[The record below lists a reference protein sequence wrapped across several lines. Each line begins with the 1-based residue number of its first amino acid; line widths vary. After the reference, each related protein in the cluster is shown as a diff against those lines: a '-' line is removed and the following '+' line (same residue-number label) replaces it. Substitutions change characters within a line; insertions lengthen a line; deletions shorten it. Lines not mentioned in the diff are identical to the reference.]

1 MKVFRVE
8 ADTKGAV
15 KNLKEVEIQVVK
27 VITAQEVLQGI
38 LTSPEPLKNMQKM
51 IPVYKRIGDITES
64 ISKMVPSSVK
74 QVQEAQVIIDKGITK
89 QLEGAKKISEAN
101 KKELDEIKKKVQT
114 ADEQNE
120 RLKKQ
125 KDRLLLGLAKAE
137 KEYNEESVAKYKNN
151 LQEIEKHEKEQTVKA
166 EQHSKQ
172 RREVLKKTFE
182 ETRKLNDDA
191 YEQSKNSINL
201 KYDLEEQEIRN
212 SCNLTLNAENEKAG
226 IKKASAENE
235 EAMMVAQNIKLKD
248 LEDRKNAELQKAEQE
263 HQKANA
269 VIVENY
275 LKERSA
281 NLTVHVDTTTKKI
294 EKSTKKAIGELGDFF
309 KDADQ
314 ATIDSI
320 VKQAVEAQKA
330 SEKAA
335 EAAKKEASAT
345 KEATAATKEAA
356 DATKK
361 YVDIQET
368 RGKLTGHIKELEDAK
383 KVYEERIKLYNLEI
397 INAGESFEKQKELG
411 EQKANYIKQNA
422 ADIIKIHQA
431 LTAAEKQEQ
440 DLSILQWTQ
449 YAQKAGE
456 VANGIKDVTGKVGD
470 YLSTAFT
477 AVSNVYKAEIE
488 GIDEEITHLQNKNKD
503 FTQEYKNQ
511 QAELAAAKEDT
522 AAYERK
528 LSEELGHKASDDEK
542 KADAGYNAMLEREKN
557 KQKLLD
563 NSLVQKHEIEAKER
577 ELQAQ
582 KAKKQAEQEKIEK
595 LNRKATLLKNIG
607 EATANVAQGAT
618 KALSYGPILGPI
630 LAAIVAAAGAV
641 QIGIMTKQLAKFAD
655 GGLLNGKR
663 HSQGGM
669 RIEGSNIEVEG
680 GEYVV
685 NRESTSKNLGLV
697 RYINSERRELKP
709 ADLNAYFNSFPRG
722 EVGGA
727 SFRRMFENGGQLPAV
742 DPNSSVDNEALI
754 YAIKNIRIEPR
765 VAVSDIH
772 RVQDSMVSVDS
783 WTGV

>member
-248 LEDRKNAELQKAEQE
+248 LDDRKNAELKKNEEE
-263 HQKANA
+263 HQKANSS
-269 VIVENY
+269 IIENF

-281 NLTVHVDTTTKKI
+281 NLTVYVDTTTKKT
-294 EKSTKKAIGELGDFF
+294 EKNAKKTVEELSDFF
-309 KDADQ
+309 KDVDKETMASITKQ
-314 ATIDSI
+314 ATET
-320 VKQAVEAQKA
+320 VKA
-330 SEKAA
+330 ST
-335 EAAKKEASAT
+335 AT
-345 KEATAATKEAA
+345 KEATAATKEAT

-361 YVDIQET
+361 YVDIQKT
-368 RGKLTGHIKELEDAK
+368 RGELTGHIKELEDAK
-383 KVYEERIKLYNLEI
+383 QVYQERIKLYDLEI

-422 ADIIKIHQA
+422 ANIIKIHQA

-440 DLSILQWTQ
+440 DLSALQWTQ
-449 YAQKAGE
+449 HAQKIGE
-456 VANGIKDVTGKVGD
+456 INDQVKQAMGKVTD
-470 YLSTAFT
+470 YLGQGFT
-477 AVSNVYKAEIE
+477 AVNEVYKAEIAA
-488 GIDEEITHLQNKNKD
+488 IDEDLKQLSAEKTVIDAEVTASASKKALLEAKKTEAQEKGQTDRVQLLDDELEANKKQNTELVNSQK
-503 FTQEYKNQ
+503 
-511 QAELAAAKEDT
+511 ELANKEN
-522 AAYERK
+522 
-528 LSEELGHKASDDEK
+528 ELKVK
-542 KADAGYNAMLEREKN
+542 KAK
-557 KQKLLD
+557 
-563 NSLVQKHEIEAKER
+563 
-577 ELQAQ
+577 
-582 KAKKQAEQEKIEK
+582 EQEKQEK
-595 LNRKATLLKNIG
+595 LDKIRRKLELVKNIA
-607 EATANVAQGAT
+607 EATSNVAQGVT
-618 KALSYGPILGPI
+618 KTMAAYPFPFNLA
-630 LAAIVAAAGAV
+630 LAATVGFAGAF
-641 QIGIMTKQLAKFAD
+641 QIKAMTAQLAKFAD

-663 HSQGGM
+663 HLQGGM

-697 RYINSERRELKP
+697 RYINTERRELRP
-709 ADLNAYFNSFPRG
+709 ADLDSFFARSSRG
-722 EVGGA
+722 FEPA
-727 SFRRMFENGGQLPAV
+727 FSRMMENGGQLPVTEPTA
-742 DPNSSVDNEALI
+742 NVDNEALVQ
-754 YAIKNIRIEPR
+754 AIQSIRIQPR

-772 RVQDSMVSVDS
+772 RVQDSMVSVDN